1 MQVVHESTVKSMR
14 MEKDVVE
21 SAGKGAIVGLHFNK
35 NFDFL
40 VDDKVVCYK
49 TVKVAQTLKWDL
61 GF

>member
-1 MQVVHESTVKSMR
+1 MKSMR

-35 NFDFL
+35 NFNFL
-40 VDDKVVCYK
+40 EDDKVECYR
-49 TVKVAQTLKWDL
+49 TVKEPQKLDWDL